1 MWSMDAAE
9 TTATLDQVQS
19 AKAQLGELEARLLN
33 HADRI
38 EIPAES
44 GATSTANWHA
54 HRTRTTRSLA
64 HRTMRLADGLETRDA
79 TRTALAQ
86 GSVHVEQ
93 AEVILNA
100 LADLPDD
107 LDPDL
112 ADQAEA
118 HLLEQ
123 AQHFDAKA
131 LKILG
136 RRILEVIDP
145 EAADA
150 HEAALLERR
159 SATPPRRTR
168 LTMYDDGH
176 GKVHGR
182 FTLDTLTGAALSKA
196 LHAIAAP
203 KHQASQGPL
212 GERNPHPSGSGRR
225 SPSTSAATR
234 PNASP
239 RPAASTPPSWS

>member
-1 MWSMDAAE
+1 M
-9 TTATLDQVQS
+9 
-19 AKAQLGELEARLLN
+19 
-33 HADRI
+33 
-38 EIPAES
+38 
-44 GATSTANWHA
+44 
-54 HRTRTTRSLA
+54 
-64 HRTMRLADGLETRDA
+64 
-79 TRTALAQ
+79 
-86 GSVHVEQ
+86 HVEQ

-131 LKILG
+131 LKVLG
-136 RRILEVIDP
+136 RRILDVIDP
-145 EAADA
+145 DAADA
-150 HEAALLERR
+150 HEATLLDKEERD
-159 SATPPRRTR
+159 AAAATR
-168 LTMYDDGH
+168 LVMYDDGH

-203 KHQASQGPL
+203 KHQASQGPS
-212 GERNPHPSGSGRR
+212 GNGDPPPSGSGRR

-234 PNASP
+234 PSASP